1 MGKNKVRGYIILAVL
16 LVVFSV
22 IAFVPP
28 FEMTTTFWI
37 GYVFGVLAIA
47 FQIYIF
53 KASFEDGVDVKSK
66 FYGFP
71 IAKVGVIYLA
81 CQLLVSLV
89 EIGVAT
95 MLPVWIA
102 VIFNVILTALAV
114 VGCIAAETMR
124 DEIVRQDEILK
135 ENVSNMR
142 ALQSLSASL
151 VGLCQ
156 DENLKKTLQDLA
168 DEFKYSDPVSSE
180 DTLDIENNLKSVVGE
195 IQKAIIDGEFE
206 AAGNLVVR
214 AKSELAE
221 RNRVCKLGK

>member
-142 ALQSLSASL
+142 ALQSLSSSL